1 MSDLVSLD
9 PGHYAAISVREHEMQ
24 MIPVRSSAI
33 TAVGYDPVTKRMKIT
48 FKQGRTYD
56 FCGVPPEVHQGLVN
70 AGSKGGYYDR
80 VIRDRYQC

>member
-1 MSDLVSLD
+1 
-9 PGHYAAISVREHEMQ
+9 MQ

-33 TAVGYDPVTKRMKIT
+33 TAVGYDPITKRMKIT

-70 AGSKGGYYDR
+70 AGSKGATTIGSFGID
-80 VIRDRYQC
+80 INADLKG